1 MAVRIEFTQKPRFAQ
16 SARAR
21 EIQTT
26 IAKPGGL
33 SSGAVNVEFS
43 PTALIKAGKEKQKVT
58 SSMFKQF
65 SSELRSVER
74 EMQAIKERMDAV
86 PELSEQYLALA
97 KERTALGARYKELTS
112 SEEGESPNSKFRE
125 YLEAAVSTMAKGGVP
140 PRAEGIRLFGTDGYE
155 FLVRGGVA
163 AAEQL
168 LGVFK
173 ELDSYNNG
181 SLGEEDGLDRLDA
194 TLSQLETLFTG
205 DILAEPAEV
214 SSVVENT
221 SRETK
226 VGILIEQLDFS
237 SASEVALGLRSARSE
252 DLIKAAVSGL
262 DSSMINQL
270 IIKPSEDE
278 AQSGSPRTLKRE
290 GIIELSAQSV
300 E

>member
-16 SARAR
+16 SAKAR

-26 IAKPGGL
+26 IAKPAGL

-43 PTALIKAGKEKQKVT
+43 PAALVRAGKEKQKVT
-58 SSMFKQF
+58 SSTFKQF

-74 EMQAIKERMDAV
+74 QMPAIKERIDSV
-86 PELSEQYLALA
+86 PESSEQYLALV
-97 KERTALGARYKELTS
+97 KERAALSARYKELTS
-112 SEEGESPNSKFRE
+112 SEEGESTNSKLRA
-125 YLEAAVSTMAKGGVP
+125 YLEAAVTTMAKGGVP
-140 PRAEGIRLFGTDGYE
+140 PRAEGIKLFGTDGYE

-173 ELDSYNNG
+173 ELDSYNDG
-181 SLGEEDGLDRLDA
+181 PLDKADGLDRLDA

-205 DILAEPAEV
+205 DILPERTEI
-214 SSVVENT
+214 SSVDKDT
-221 SRETK
+221 STETT

-262 DSSMINQL
+262 DSSMINRL

>member
-16 SARAR
+16 SAKAR

-26 IAKPGGL
+26 IAKPAGL

-74 EMQAIKERMDAV
+74 EMQAIKERMDSV
-86 PELSEQYLALA
+86 PEFSEQYLALA
-97 KERTALGARYKELTS
+97 KERGALGTRYKELTS
-112 SEEGESPNSKFRE
+112 SEESESPNSKFRE
-125 YLEAAVSTMAKGGVP
+125 YLEAAVATMAKGGVP

-173 ELDSYNNG
+173 ELDSYNDG
-181 SLGEEDGLDRLDA
+181 SLGEADGLDRLDS
-194 TLSQLETLFTG
+194 TLSQLETLFKG

-214 SSVVENT
+214 SSMVENT

-237 SASEVALGLRSARSE
+237 SAGEVALGLRSARSE

-262 DSSMINQL
+262 DSSMINRL